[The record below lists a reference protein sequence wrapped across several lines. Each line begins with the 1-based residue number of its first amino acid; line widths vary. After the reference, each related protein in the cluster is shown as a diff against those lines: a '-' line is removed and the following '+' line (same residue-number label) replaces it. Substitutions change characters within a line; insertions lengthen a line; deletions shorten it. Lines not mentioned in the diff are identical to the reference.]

1 MQMKPEKN
9 ASTCKKILRLQTM
22 AAKQKSLPLIIEVG
36 YKDYTSG
43 DSAEKERPVHNVYS
57 AVQ

>member
-9 ASTCKKILRLQTM
+9 ASTCNKILRLQTM

-36 YKDYTSG
+36 YKDYTSV
-43 DSAEKERPVHNVYS
+43 DSAEKRKTS
-57 AVQ
+57 AQCL